1 MWSRFAPVKLRE
13 ANSVSGTIGE
23 TPPASMNT
31 NTMRQPKPT
40 IKLPKTRGCLQPR
53 LTDSMNPLTKPPNP
67 IVTTTAP
74 NQSTRAV
81 VALRLSGIR
90 HNEMDITA
98 AASGRLM
105 RNAQRQDACSTS
117 QPPRT
122 GPIAAVIAVNPDHVP
137 IACPRLFSS
146 NDALIIARLPGRA
159 EDRRLGRG
167 RGSQLSPLRLG
178 QF

>member
-1 MWSRFAPVKLRE
+1 
-13 ANSVSGTIGE
+13 
-23 TPPASMNT
+23 
-31 NTMRQPKPT
+31 MRQPKPT

-67 IVTTTAP
+67 IGTTKAP
-74 NQSTRAV
+74 DQSTRAR
-81 VALRLSGIR
+81 AGLRLSGIR

-105 RNAQRQDACSTS
+105 KNAQRQDACSTS

-122 GPIAAVIAVNPDHVP
+122 GPIAAVIAVNPDQVP

-146 NDALIIARLPGRA
+146 NDALIIARLPGTRSA
-159 EDRRLGRG
+159 APIPSTILANTTT
-167 RGSQLSPLRLG
+167 QIPKTAATPPKPPPH
-178 QF
+178 